1 MRNEK
6 AIIHC
11 CVERD
16 VYELLAEHCERTGQ
30 TKTTAVKRAIKAYC
44 GKSDPPSGQPAVQAS
59 APAGSR
65 NA

>member
-1 MRNEK
+1 MRNDK

-16 VYELLAEHCERTGQ
+16 VYELLSAHCERTGQ

-44 GKSDPPSGQPAVQAS
+44 EPVVGKTAGQD
-59 APAGSR
+59 GR
-65 NA
+65 DGEDDG

>member
-1 MRNEK
+1 MRNDK

-16 VYELLAEHCERTGQ
+16 VYEMLSAHCERTGQ

-44 GKSDPPSGQPAVQAS
+44 EPVVGKPGEPDS
-59 APAGSR
+59 AGTQGGGD
-65 NA
+65 NG

>member
-16 VYELLAEHCERTGQ
+16 VYELLSAHCERTGQ

-44 GKSDPPSGQPAVQAS
+44 EPVVNKAAGQDEQ
-59 APAGSR
+59 GGGD
-65 NA
+65 NG